1 MPPIRNRRTLSRC
14 ACRQSAARAASGF
27 TLIEIMVVVAIIGLL
42 LTLMAPQFFKYLRS
56 ARITTTQ
63 GKMQNL
69 KLPIQSYRN
78 QENKLPDSLEALLE
92 PSEKNMNEPYVESED
107 ELNDAWG
114 NRMQYFKSTSSKYD
128 IISLGADGVE
138 GGEAD
143 DADIHSNKTEST
155 GSNP

>member
-1 MPPIRNRRTLSRC
+1 MPPTT
-14 ACRQSAARAASGF
+14 ARPRAGF

-42 LTLMAPQFFKYLRS
+42 LTLVAPKFYNYLRQS
-56 ARITTTQ
+56 QVTVTQ

-69 KLPIQSYRN
+69 KLPIQQFRN
-78 QENKLPDSLEALLE
+78 SEHKLPDSLEALLE
-92 PSEKNMNEPYVESED
+92 PSEKNMNEPYVETEE

-114 NRMQYFKSTSSKYD
+114 NRMQYQKLSSSKYD

-143 DADIHSNKTEST
+143 DSDIHSNKTEST

>member
-1 MPPIRNRRTLSRC
+1 MPPTPTRRT
-14 ACRQSAARAASGF
+14 AGF

-42 LTLMAPQFFKYLRS
+42 LTLMAPQFFKYLRH
-56 ARITTTQ
+56 ARITTTE

-69 KLPIQSYRN
+69 KLPIQQYRN
-78 QENKLPDSLEALLE
+78 QESKLPDSLESLLE
-92 PSEKNMNEPYVESED
+92 PSEKNLSEPYVDSED

-114 NRMQYFKSTSSKYD
+114 NRMQYVKLSGSKYD

-143 DADIHSNKTEST
+143 DADIHSDKTDITNSK
-155 GSNP
+155 P

>member
-1 MPPIRNRRTLSRC
+1 MPPIRTRRTT
-14 ACRQSAARAASGF
+14 GF
-27 TLIEIMVVVAIIGLL
+27 TLIEIMVVVAIIVLL
-42 LTLMAPQFFKYLRS
+42 LTLMAPQFFKYLRH

-78 QENKLPDSLEALLE
+78 LENKLPDSLEAMLE
-92 PSEKNMNEPYVESED
+92 PSEKNMGEPYVDSED

-114 NRMQYFKSTSSKYD
+114 NRMQYVKLSGSKYD

-143 DADIHSNKTEST
+143 DADIHSAKTDI
-155 GSNP
+155 SNSKP

>member
-1 MPPIRNRRTLSRC
+1 MPPTRNRRALSRC
-14 ACRQSAARAASGF
+14 ADRQSAARAASGF

-56 ARITTTQ
+56 AKVTTTH

-69 KLPIQSYRN
+69 KLPLQQYRN
-78 QENKLPDSLEALLE
+78 LESKMPDSLEALLE
-92 PSEKNMNEPYVESED
+92 PSEKNMNEPYVDSED

-114 NRMQYFKSTSSKYD
+114 NRMQFVKLSGSKYD

-143 DADIHSNKTEST
+143 DADIHSAKTDIP
-155 GSNP
+155 GSKP